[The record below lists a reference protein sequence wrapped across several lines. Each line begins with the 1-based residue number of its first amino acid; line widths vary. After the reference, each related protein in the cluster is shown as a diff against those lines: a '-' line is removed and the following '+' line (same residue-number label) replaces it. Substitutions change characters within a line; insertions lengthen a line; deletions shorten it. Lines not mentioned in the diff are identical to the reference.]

1 MFIRKLSIRV
11 KPEMLAEFTAIFDR
25 EIVPLLRRQKG
36 FKDELLL
43 AAPGSRDVLALSFWE
58 TREDAEAYFSSAYE
72 VVLTVL
78 EPVIAGAPRVGT
90 PDVLHTTLYDNH
102 VAVSSSL
109 RVGPLSLGNGQKP
122 RQAEL

>member
-1 MFIRKLSIRV
+1 MFVRKLSIRV
-11 KPEMLAEFTAIFDR
+11 KPEMLAKFTGIFER
-25 EIVPLLRRQKG
+25 ETVPLLRRQKG

-58 TREDAEAYFSSAYE
+58 TREDAEAYFNSAYE
-72 VVLTVL
+72 EALTVL
-78 EPVIAGAPRVGT
+78 EPVIAGAPRAGT

-109 RVGPLSLGNGQKP
+109 SVGPLSLGDGHKQRP
-122 RQAEL
+122 AEL

>member
-1 MFIRKLSIRV
+1 MFARKVSIRV
-11 KPEMLAEFTAIFDR
+11 KPEMLAEFTSIFER
-25 EIVPLLRRQKG
+25 EIVPLLRQQKG

-72 VVLTVL
+72 LVLRVL
-78 EPVIAGAPRVGT
+78 EPVIAGTPRVGI
-90 PDVLHTTLYDNH
+90 PDVLHTTLYENY
-102 VAVSSSL
+102 VAVSSGLS
-109 RVGPLSLGNGQKP
+109 VESLSLGNGEKQ